1 MFYVREIPMPIRIAP
16 TMDDVSLMRRAAAP
30 GSERRAHARVRFT
43 ARAHVRG
50 GIGTLEAFEDFANS
64 VDITREGLLISTAR
78 GNYWVG
84 QALQVTCPY
93 WSTPT
98 AINTSRMARVVRSSM
113 LPGARH
119 GVAVQYEDRCGNDS
133 SVAATLA
140 RDPNQIRI
148 LCVESDPKFAS
159 ATRALLQNDGYHVVF
174 VSTARQAL
182 SILSTEVPDVILAEV
197 EGSDFSGH
205 DLCAVVKKDERL
217 QHVPVILLTS
227 AAQPADYAA
236 SHRLG
241 AVVCMTKPCH
251 PVRLQHAVHLV
262 APPPVHRSA
271 YSAQPNI
278 SSFV

>member
-1 MFYVREIPMPIRIAP
+1 MPIRMAP
-16 TMDDVSLMRRAAAP
+16 TMEDVSLMRRAAAP
-30 GSERRAHARVRFT
+30 GSERRAHARVRFS

-93 WSTPT
+93 WTNPT

-113 LPGARH
+113 LPGALH
-119 GVAVQYEDRCGNDS
+119 GVAVQYQDRCDAS
-133 SVAATLA
+133 TVAALA
-140 RDPNQIRI
+140 RDPNQVRV
-148 LCVESDPKFAS
+148 LCVDSDPKFAG
-159 ATRALLQNDGYHVVF
+159 ATGALLQNDGYQVVF

-182 SILSTEVPDVILAEV
+182 AILATEVPDVILAEV
-197 EGSDFSGH
+197 EGSDFSGQ
-205 DLCAVVKKDERL
+205 DLCAAVKKDERL

-227 AAQPADYAA
+227 AARPADYSA

-241 AVVCMTKPCH
+241 AVVCMTKPCQ
-251 PVRLQHAVHLV
+251 PARLQHAVHLV
-262 APPPVHRSA
+262 APPPAQRSA
-271 YSAQPNI
+271 YSAQLNI
-278 SSFV
+278 SAFVRNS